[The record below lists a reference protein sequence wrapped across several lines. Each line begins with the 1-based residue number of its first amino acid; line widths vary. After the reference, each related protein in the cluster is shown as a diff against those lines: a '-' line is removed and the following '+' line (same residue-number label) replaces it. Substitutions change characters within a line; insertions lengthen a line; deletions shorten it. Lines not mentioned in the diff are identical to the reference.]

1 MQSLEIRISIS
12 IKIEANLDDL
22 NHSLFTSVREY
33 WESIPLYSLSLFLL
47 NDSVINS

>member
-33 WESIPLYSLSLFLL
+33 WV
-47 NDSVINS
+47 DSFVFAVSVSVE